1 MPTIDERRI
10 RARRHVEFGRL
21 LIARQ
26 QHYLKELKDSGR
38 DTEAAERLLLVLERR
53 KKSSSTTWPTSKSG
67 DERTGDQT
75 ASLSSLDAR
84 KATFLPALISSGS
97 PVLGLRTMRAA

>member
-1 MPTIDERRI
+1 MFAMDGCGERRI

-38 DTEAAERLLLVLERR
+38 DTEAAERLLLVLERTQKVFEYDLADLEKR
-53 KKSSSTTWPTSKSG
+53 G
-67 DERTGDQT
+67 
-75 ASLSSLDAR
+75 
-84 KATFLPALISSGS
+84 
-97 PVLGLRTMRAA
+97 